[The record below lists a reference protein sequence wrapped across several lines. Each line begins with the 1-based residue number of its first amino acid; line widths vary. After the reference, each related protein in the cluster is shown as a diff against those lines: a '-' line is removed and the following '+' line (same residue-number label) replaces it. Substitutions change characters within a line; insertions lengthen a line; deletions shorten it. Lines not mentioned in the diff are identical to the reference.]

1 MIPSKAD
8 ISSRAESA
16 ISNMTSE
23 DGQPLKI
30 TNWYSATFLFKSAK
44 TAFKQR
50 KM

>member
-1 MIPSKAD
+1 MITSKAN
-8 ISSRAESA
+8 ISSGSESA

-23 DGQPLKI
+23 GGQPLKI
-30 TNWYSATFLFKSAK
+30 TNWYSTTFLFKSAK

>member
-1 MIPSKAD
+1 MIPSKSGHIVQSRVRYLQYD
-8 ISSRAESA
+8 IKG
-16 ISNMTSE
+16 
-23 DGQPLKI
+23 GQPLKI